1 MCRTKCHSNYND
13 IHYIK
18 HINVHNCIVNV
29 RPLKK
34 CPQKTLYFTFNLRR
48 IAVRKYNNKYEKKRN
63 NTNRLM
69 YERLSKERGR
79 QDILHVLRHV
89 CTDGIVNKRFVFVI
103 IR

>member
-1 MCRTKCHSNYND
+1 MK
-13 IHYIK
+13 
-18 HINVHNCIVNV
+18 
-29 RPLKK
+29 
-34 CPQKTLYFTFNLRR
+34 
-48 IAVRKYNNKYEKKRN
+48 KKRN